1 MVIVVSSLYLL
12 SNRDVSCANYKMS
25 SMYLFVFMSLHKTV
39 SLVLPPLIQIKLYGA
54 ALHENV
60 ILLLYHQR
68 MLRLIQGIINMYVI
82 RVMPVIDL
90 ESLCSAESIAS
101 VF

>member
-12 SNRDVSCANYKMS
+12 SNRDVSCAKYKMS

-39 SLVLPPLIQIKLYGA
+39 SLVLPPLIQKLYGA

-90 ESLCSAESIAS
+90 ESLCSAESIES